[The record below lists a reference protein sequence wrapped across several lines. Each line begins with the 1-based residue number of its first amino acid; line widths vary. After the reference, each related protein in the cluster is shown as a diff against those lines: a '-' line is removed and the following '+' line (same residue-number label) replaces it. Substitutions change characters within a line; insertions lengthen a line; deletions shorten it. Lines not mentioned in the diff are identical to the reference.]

1 VSPDGDHDP
10 DMSRSPTHPDRELD
24 DADVEAILGGG
35 PVDVRLDRL
44 ATFTRLVRTALLD
57 VPHPV
62 PSDDLAR
69 ILRGEGPVAAGAAG
83 AAGAGAGGRVDRRR
97 RRGVLVA
104 RAAGLGLV
112 AKVVLG
118 ASAAAAC
125 VTGAG
130 AAGVL
135 PGSANDTVRNAIETV
150 TPVEFDHGTR
160 RPDAGAEAGST
171 DGHRPGD
178 EGGPWG
184 EGPGRDDDRDGPGDG
199 DGDGD
204 GGPGPDSRDG
214 RHDEDVEDTEDT
226 EDAGE
231 APGPGGH
238 PDPGDSDGDDLVRP
252 DSTGPGRVDDV
263 GPGAGDQ
270 DDPGSPGGAGA
281 DGPGAG
287 ST

>member
-1 VSPDGDHDP
+1 MSPGGDHDP

-24 DADVEAILGGG
+24 AADVEAILGGG

-57 VPHPV
+57 VPDPV

-69 ILRGEGPVAAGAAG
+69 ILRGEEPVAA
-83 AAGAGAGGRVDRRR
+83 AGGGAVGGRADRPR

-104 RAAGLGLV
+104 RVAGLGLV
-112 AKVVLG
+112 AKVLLG

-135 PGSANDTVRNAIETV
+135 PGPANDTVRNAIETV
-150 TPVEFDHGTR
+150 TPVEFDHSPR
-160 RPDAGAEAGST
+160 RPDAGTGAEAV
-171 DGHRPGD
+171 DGHRPG
-178 EGGPWG
+178 GGDRPWR
-184 EGPGRDDDRDGPGDG
+184 EGPGRDDDRDGPGD
-199 DGDGD
+199 D
-204 GGPGPDSRDG
+204 GGPGRDAHDGRDG
-214 RHDEDVEDTEDT
+214 DFQDLEDH

-252 DSTGPGRVDDV
+252 DSTGPGRVDDP

-270 DDPGSPGGAGA
+270 DDPGYPGGAGGA
-281 DGPGAG
+281 DGPSGPSGPGHQGG